1 MLKVESLHCTTK
13 NHKQIFCK
21 ENPGLTLEFFFKMA
35 ESIFRQDKGVVQRK
49 KMPDMDGSY
58 ILDTAARR
66 KVRGRRRRRRT
77 QAIAKGYAF
86 YSKSKRDSDIGASL

>member
-1 MLKVESLHCTTK
+1 
-13 NHKQIFCK
+13 
-21 ENPGLTLEFFFKMA
+21 
-35 ESIFRQDKGVVQRK
+35 
-49 KMPDMDGSY
+49 MDGSY

-86 YSKSKRDSDIGASL
+86 YSKSKRDSDIGASVNFAKFLTASFLKNTTG

>member
-1 MLKVESLHCTTK
+1 
-13 NHKQIFCK
+13 
-21 ENPGLTLEFFFKMA
+21 
-35 ESIFRQDKGVVQRK
+35 
-49 KMPDMDGSY
+49 MDGSY

-66 KVRGRRRRRRT
+66 KVRGRRRRRT

>member
-1 MLKVESLHCTTK
+1 
-13 NHKQIFCK
+13 
-21 ENPGLTLEFFFKMA
+21 
-35 ESIFRQDKGVVQRK
+35 
-49 KMPDMDGSY
+49 MDGSY